1 MTACNPPAWVGILTA
16 FLTPLIAV
24 IVAYI
29 AYRQWRTAHNR
40 LKLDLFDRRLAIHS
54 AARELIAT
62 VTSYG
67 RIENKDTFAFLS
79 GIQQARWL
87 LNKRIVQYLEQ
98 ELWPR
103 VTKLEELNDAL
114 DYAGT
119 NRADNIRQQRDLKE
133 WITGQRPTLD
143 ALFDRF
149 LKFD

>member
-1 MTACNPPAWVGILTA
+1 MACNPAWIGVLTA

-29 AYRQWRTAHNR
+29 AYRQWKTAHNR

-67 RIENKDTFAFLS
+67 QIENKDIFAFLS

-87 LNKRIVQYLEQ
+87 LNQRIVQYLEQ
-98 ELWPR
+98 DLWR
-103 VTKLEELNDAL
+103 QVTRLQELNDAL
-114 DYAGT
+114 NDPST
-119 NRADNIRQQRDLKE
+119 DHADNIRQQRELKK
-133 WITGQRPTLD
+133 WITAQRPNLD
-143 ALFDRF
+143 EQFDKF